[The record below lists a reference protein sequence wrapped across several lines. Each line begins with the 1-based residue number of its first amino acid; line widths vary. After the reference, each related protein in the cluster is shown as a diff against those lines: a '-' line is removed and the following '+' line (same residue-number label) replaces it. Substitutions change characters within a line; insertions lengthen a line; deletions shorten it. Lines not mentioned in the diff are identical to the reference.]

1 MKKYLNKKL
10 ILLIIALIYVFF
22 TGFKFL
28 KGKSFFDTIVE
39 YTNNIYSI
47 NAEIVDATRDNYS
60 LLNFEYIPIKY
71 TDYQE
76 GCFGKYIVRK
86 ENTNNLYIYEPLT
99 REEELF
105 VEIDKEVNLHD
116 VVVENNWVIWLESN
130 KGSKGREWRIY
141 AKLINSNSKNLIEE
155 GVIVN
160 KESENYINFIPR
172 EFKVE
177 DNFLIYTKYSENIID
192 NNNII
197 TATIM
202 TDIIKY
208 DLEKK
213 EGLKIAT
220 SYNNYKEELSDIQI
234 DNNQI
239 IWKKKYKDIKTGE
252 ITKAEIY
259 KYSIIDGSIENIF
272 ETRDIYRSDIKGDN
286 IAIVAKN
293 PEDNILIYNTKE
305 KSFINIFYKGSR
317 IEKLFRR
324 NEEIPVIIDIE
335 FITDEKLFIG
345 ISSQEE
351 SIAAVIY
358 DLKLEQF
365 LNFNDEI
372 LKEDVSLIQ
381 YGVSKDKLLAYVGI
395 VDKNIFN
402 EEEKDLYNAQDD
414 VELYK
419 NNQKEVFVDLEGINI
434 NLDEANE
441 GFNENGL
448 YYKYFE
454 YLLR

>member
-1 MKKYLNKKL
+1 
-10 ILLIIALIYVFF
+10 
-22 TGFKFL
+22 
-28 KGKSFFDTIVE
+28 
-39 YTNNIYSI
+39 
-47 NAEIVDATRDNYS
+47 
-60 LLNFEYIPIKY
+60 
-71 TDYQE
+71 
-76 GCFGKYIVRK
+76 
-86 ENTNNLYIYEPLT
+86 
-99 REEELF
+99 
-105 VEIDKEVNLHD
+105 
-116 VVVENNWVIWLESN
+116 
-130 KGSKGREWRIY
+130 IY

-372 LKEDVSLIQ
+372 LKEEVSLIQ
-381 YGVSKDKLLAYVGI
+381 YSVSKDKLLAYVGI

-402 EEEKDLYNAQDD
+402 EEEKDLYNEQDD